1 VSETAAT
8 NARRAPIRVLIA
20 DDHAL
25 YSEALTAILAA
36 DDRIEVAGTAT
47 DGAEAV
53 DMARALRPDI
63 VLMDIHMPVLDGIE
77 ATREICRALPGM
89 RVVVVT
95 SSTAAETVARA
106 RGAGAVGYLTKDC
119 SARELVSA
127 IVGVAGTTP
136 PTGATPIWSLAY

>member
-25 YSEALTAILAA
+25 YSEALAAILTA
-36 DDRIEVAGTAT
+36 DERIEVVGSAT

-53 DMARALRPDI
+53 DLAKALRPDI

-95 SSTAAETVARA
+95 SSTAAEMVARA

-119 SARELVSA
+119 SARDLVSA
-127 IVGVAGTTP
+127 LVGVAGTSAP
-136 PTGATPIWSLAY
+136 ATAAPLWSPAY